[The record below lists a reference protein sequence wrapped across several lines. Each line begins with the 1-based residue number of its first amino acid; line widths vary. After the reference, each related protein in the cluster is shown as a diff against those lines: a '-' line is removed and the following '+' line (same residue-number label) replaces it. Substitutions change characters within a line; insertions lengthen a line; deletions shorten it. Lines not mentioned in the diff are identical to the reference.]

1 MVELIL
7 TSVGGTLVL
16 CTKSGLIFSKDGYM
30 DVDAVQESDAVAA
43 DSKTSQQAFAFV
55 QKVAAELS
63 AGKELELPGFPEVVV
78 KLQKALGDENGSLKE
93 VSRII
98 NSEPALAARLMQLAN
113 SAAFRQT
120 TDPVGDLRTAVTML
134 GLNVVRA
141 TATNFAMQQ
150 MQQQEW
156 LKPLSPELRKI
167 WKSSNKVAATA
178 YTVAKQLEAMQPD
191 KAMLAG
197 LFHQLGRLYLLTM
210 AHRDDTGL
218 IHDPAWSSIVNDWHP
233 TITRAILDSWGLPE
247 DVTYA
252 TESQD
257 AVSDGQTGNLDRLSL
272 VVSASKYY
280 ADQDQSGD
288 MLAAEALLGEVN
300 FSGTSFSEIVT
311 SHRDEIDQMI
321 TAIS

>member
-1 MVELIL
+1 
-7 TSVGGTLVL
+7 
-16 CTKSGLIFSKDGYM
+16 M
-30 DVDAVQESDAVAA
+30 DVDAVLEKEGDVIAA
-43 DSKTSQQAFAFV
+43 GQNTSAKAFAFV
-55 QKVAAELS
+55 QKVAADLS
-63 AGKELELPGFPEVVV
+63 ADEDLELPGFPEVVI

-120 TDPVGDLRTAVTML
+120 TDPVGELRTAVTML
-134 GLNVVRA
+134 GLNIVRA

-150 MQQQEW
+150 MQQQDW
-156 LKPLSPELRKI
+156 LKPLHPELQKI
-167 WKSSNKVAATA
+167 WRSSNKVAATA
-178 YTVAKQLEAMQPD
+178 YTVSKQLEAMQPD

-197 LFHQLGRLYLLTM
+197 LFHQLGRLYLLTV

-218 IHDPAWSSIVNDWHP
+218 INDPAWGSIVSDWHP
-233 TITRAILDSWGLPE
+233 TITKAILDSWGLPE

-280 ADQDQSGD
+280 AEQDSGGD
-288 MLAAEALLGEVN
+288 MLAAEELLGHVN
-300 FSGTSFSEIVT
+300 FSGKSFSQIVN

>member
-1 MVELIL
+1 MDLDELA
-7 TSVGGTLVL
+7 SVQDNTQA
-16 CTKSGLIFSKDGYM
+16 
-30 DVDAVQESDAVAA
+30 VDP
-43 DSKTSQQAFAFV
+43 KTSQQAFAFV
-55 QKVAAELS
+55 QNVAADLS
-63 AGKELELPGFPEVVV
+63 ADKDLELPGFPDVVIQ
-78 KLQKALGDENGSLKE
+78 LQKALADENGSLKK

-120 TDPVGDLRTAVTML
+120 TDPVGELRTAVTML

-150 MQQQEW
+150 LQQQQW
-156 LKPLSPELRKI
+156 LQPLHSELHQI
-167 WKSSNKVAATA
+167 WRSSNKVAATA
-178 YTVAKQLEAMQPD
+178 YTVANQLEGMQAD

-197 LFHQLGRLYLLTM
+197 LFHQLGRLYLLTA

-218 IHDPAWSSIVNDWHP
+218 INDPAWPSIMEDWHP

-252 TESQD
+252 AESQD
-257 AVSDGQTGNLDRLSL
+257 AVAQGQTGSLDRLSL

-280 ADQDQSGD
+280 AEHEDDAGNP
-288 MLAAEALLGEVN
+288 ATAEELLDDVK
-300 FSGTSFSEIVT
+300 FSGTSFNDIIT
-311 SHRDEIDQMI
+311 RHRDEVDQMI
-321 TAIS
+321 AVIS

>member
-1 MVELIL
+1 
-7 TSVGGTLVL
+7 
-16 CTKSGLIFSKDGYM
+16 M
-30 DVDAVQESDAVAA
+30 DVDAVQEKPTAAQAA
-43 DSKTSQQAFAFV
+43 DSNTSQQAFAFV
-55 QKVAAELS
+55 QKVAADLS
-63 AGKELELPGFPEVVV
+63 SDDDLELPGFPEVVI
-78 KLQKALGDENGSLKE
+78 KLQKALGDEHGSLKE

-120 TDPVGDLRTAVTML
+120 TDPVGELRTAVTML
-134 GLNVVRA
+134 GLNIVRA

-150 MQQQEW
+150 MQNQEW
-156 LKPLSPELRKI
+156 LQPLHPELQKI

-178 YTVAKQLEAMQPD
+178 YTVSKQLEAMQPD

-197 LFHQLGRLYLLTM
+197 LFHQLGRLYLLTV
-210 AHRDDTGL
+210 AHRDDTAL
-218 IHDPAWSSIVNDWHP
+218 INDPAWESIVDDWHP

-257 AVSDGQTGNLDRLSL
+257 AVADGQTGNLDRLSL

-280 ADQDQSGD
+280 ADHDTGND
-288 MLAAEALLGEVN
+288 MVSAEELLGQVN
-300 FSGTSFSEIVT
+300 FSGTSFQDIVS
-311 SHRDEIDQMI
+311 SHRDEISQMI
-321 TAIS
+321 TTIS

>member
-1 MVELIL
+1 
-7 TSVGGTLVL
+7 
-16 CTKSGLIFSKDGYM
+16 M
-30 DVDAVQESDAVAA
+30 DVDAVQENEGEVITA
-43 DSKTSQQAFAFV
+43 DQNTSAQAFAFV
-55 QKVAAELS
+55 QKVAADLS
-63 AGKELELPGFPEVVV
+63 AGDDLELPGFPEVVI

-120 TDPVGDLRTAVTML
+120 TDPVGELRTAVTML

-141 TATNFAMQQ
+141 TATNFAMRQ
-150 MQQQEW
+150 MQKQEW
-156 LKPLSPELRKI
+156 LKPLHPELQRI

-178 YTVAKQLEAMQPD
+178 YTVSKQLEAMQPE

-210 AHRDDTGL
+210 AQRDDTGL
-218 IHDPAWSSIVNDWHP
+218 IDDPAWSSIVSDWHP

-257 AVSDGQTGNLDRLSL
+257 AVAGGQTGNLDRLSL

-280 ADQDQSGD
+280 AEQDSD
-288 MLAAEALLGEVN
+288 EELLAAEELLGNVN
-300 FSGTSFSEIVT
+300 FSGTSFNQIVT
-311 SHRDEIDQMI
+311 SHRDEIDHMI
-321 TAIS
+321 TTIS

>member
-1 MVELIL
+1 MDDVMTPEAEQAE
-7 TSVGGTLVL
+7 TS
-16 CTKSGLIFSKDGYM
+16 
-30 DVDAVQESDAVAA
+30 AQ
-43 DSKTSQQAFAFV
+43 TSQQAFAFV
-55 QKVAAELS
+55 QKVAADLS
-63 AGKELELPGFPEVVV
+63 ADQDLELPGFPDVVI
-78 KLQKALGDENGSLKE
+78 KLQKALGDEHGSLKE

-120 TDPVGDLRTAVTML
+120 TDPVGELRTAVTML

-156 LKPLSPELRKI
+156 LAPLHPELQQI

-178 YTVAKQLEAMQPD
+178 YTVAKNMEAMQPD

-197 LFHQLGRLYLLTM
+197 LFHQLGRLYLMTV

-218 IHDPAWSSIVNDWHP
+218 INDPAWDSIVADWHP
-233 TITRAILDSWGLPE
+233 TVTKAILDSWGLPD

-257 AVSDGQTGNLDRLSL
+257 AVSEGQTDNLDRLSL

-280 ADQDQSGD
+280 AEHDGGED
-288 MLAAEALLGEVN
+288 MVSAEELLGEVN
-300 FSGTSFSEIVT
+300 FSGTSFNEIVT
-311 SHRDEIDQMI
+311 THRDDIQQMI
-321 TAIS
+321 SAIS

>member
-1 MVELIL
+1 
-7 TSVGGTLVL
+7 
-16 CTKSGLIFSKDGYM
+16 M
-30 DVDAVQESDAVAA
+30 DVLTPDAEQAQQAQ
-43 DSKTSQQAFAFV
+43 TSQQAFAFV
-55 QKVAAELS
+55 QKVAADLS
-63 AGKELELPGFPEVVV
+63 SDSDLDLPGFPEVVI

-113 SAAFRQT
+113 SAAFRQS
-120 TDPVGDLRTAVTML
+120 TDPVGELRTAVTML

-156 LKPLSPELRKI
+156 LAPLHPELQKI

-178 YTVAKQLEAMQPD
+178 YTVAKNMDAMQPD

-197 LFHQLGRLYLLTM
+197 LFHQLGRLYLLTV
-210 AHRDDTGL
+210 AHRDEGEL
-218 IHDPAWSSIVNDWHP
+218 INDPAWESILSDWHP
-233 TITRAILDSWGLPE
+233 TVTRAILDSWGLPE

-257 AVSDGQTGNLDRLSL
+257 AVADGQTSNLDRLSL

-280 ADQDQSGD
+280 ADHDNGED
-288 MLAAEALLGEVN
+288 MVAAEELLGQVN
-300 FSGTSFSEIVT
+300 FSGTSFSQIVT
-311 SHRDEIDQMI
+311 THRDDIAQMI

>member
-1 MVELIL
+1 
-7 TSVGGTLVL
+7 
-16 CTKSGLIFSKDGYM
+16 M
-30 DVDAVQESDAVAA
+30 DVETPEKEAA
-43 DSKTSQQAFAFV
+43 TSAETSQKAFTFV
-55 QKVAAELS
+55 QKVAADLS
-63 AGKELELPGFPEVVV
+63 ADEDLELPGFPDVVI
-78 KLQKALGDENGSLKE
+78 KLQKALGDEHGSLKE

-120 TDPVGDLRTAVTML
+120 TDPVGELRTAVTML

-150 MQQQEW
+150 LQQQEW
-156 LKPLSPELRKI
+156 LAPLHPELQQI

-178 YTVAKQLEAMQPD
+178 YTVSKHMDAMQPD

-197 LFHQLGRLYLLTM
+197 LFHQLGKLYLLTV
-210 AHRDDTGL
+210 AHRDEEGL
-218 IHDPAWSSIVNDWHP
+218 INDPAWGAIMNDWHP

-252 TESQD
+252 AESQD
-257 AVSDGQTGNLDRLSL
+257 AVSEGQTGNLDRLSL

-280 ADQDQSGD
+280 TDHEEDLVS
-288 MLAAEALLGEVN
+288 AEELLGQVN
-300 FSGTSFSEIVT
+300 FSGTSFNDLVT
-311 SHRDEIDQMI
+311 THRDEINQMMTTI
-321 TAIS
+321 A

>member
-1 MVELIL
+1 
-7 TSVGGTLVL
+7 
-16 CTKSGLIFSKDGYM
+16 M
-30 DVDAVQESDAVAA
+30 DVDTPEAETQSQ
-43 DSKTSQQAFAFV
+43 TSQQAFAFV
-55 QKVAAELS
+55 QKVAADLS
-63 AGKELELPGFPEVVV
+63 ADKDLELPGFPEVVI

-120 TDPVGDLRTAVTML
+120 TDPVGELRIAVTML

-156 LKPLSPELRKI
+156 LQPLHPELQKI

-178 YTVAKQLEAMQPD
+178 YTVAKHMDAMQPD

-197 LFHQLGRLYLLTM
+197 LFHQLGRLYLLTV
-210 AHRDDTGL
+210 AHRDETAL
-218 IHDPAWSSIVNDWHP
+218 ITDPAWDSIVDDWHP
-233 TITRAILDSWGLPE
+233 TVTRAILDSWGLPE

-257 AVSDGQTGNLDRLSL
+257 AVADGQTGNLDRLSL

-280 ADQDQSGD
+280 ADNDAGEDLVS
-288 MLAAEALLGEVN
+288 AEELLGKVN
-300 FSGTSFSEIVT
+300 FSGTSFNEIVT
-311 SHRDEIDQMI
+311 THRDEIQQMI
-321 TAIS
+321 STIS

>member
-1 MVELIL
+1 M
-7 TSVGGTLVL
+7 
-16 CTKSGLIFSKDGYM
+16 
-30 DVDAVQESDAVAA
+30 DAVQDKEAEVQGASGN
-43 DSKTSQQAFAFV
+43 TSQQAFAFV
-55 QKVAAELS
+55 QKVAADLS
-63 AGKELELPGFPEVVV
+63 AEDDLELPGFPDVVI
-78 KLQKALGDENGSLKE
+78 KLQKALGDENGSLKD

-113 SAAFRQT
+113 SAAFRQS
-120 TDPVGDLRTAVTML
+120 TDPVGELRTAVTML

-156 LKPLSPELRKI
+156 LQPLHPELQQI

-178 YTVAKQLEAMQPD
+178 YTVSKQLDAMPAD

-197 LFHQLGRLYLLTM
+197 LFHQLGRLYLLTV

-218 IHDPAWSSIVNDWHP
+218 IKDPAWDSIVNDWHP

-252 TESQD
+252 AESQD
-257 AVSDGQTGNLDRLSL
+257 AVADGQTGNLDRLSL

-280 ADQDQSGD
+280 ADHDGD
-288 MLAAEALLGEVN
+288 DMVSAEELLAEVN
-300 FSGTSFSEIVT
+300 FSGTSFNQLVS